1 MSSRHLRRLRVE
13 HLEDR
18 AVPATFTVT
27 STAASGAGSFAQAIL
42 DANGSAGP
50 DRIEFNIAL
59 GGVQTIVGAPPEVTD
74 AVTIDGTTQP
84 GFAGTPIVVLNLNAQ
99 VLELRN
105 HTGSTV
111 RGLVLQNGGRFSL
124 PYSFDTDYEHAGL
137 RINGGGGHTIVGCYI
152 GTDVT
157 GTESRGNNW
166 AGVSVNDSSNNR
178 IGGPTPADRNLISGN
193 GSVGVLI
200 FASHAS
206 ATNNII
212 QGNYFNTDASGSHAL
227 TLTAN
232 YQSYDQLQGIQVDAI
247 GGSTATAIVGGLAPG
262 EGNRFANAAIGVGAI
277 NSHVRAQVLG
287 NSFTKILRPIVNSLD
302 GFDAAYLNDPLDI
315 DTGPSNFQNYPV
327 VTTVTRISGGG
338 ATIAGALAS
347 TPNRTFRIELFQNGG
362 IVSAPRSG
370 LGQAGEFLGGVNV
383 TTNVAGN
390 ALFNFSTTTALAD
403 GDNITATATDL
414 IENVTSYASAPHRVQ
429 SPTWYAVAPDA
440 GRIPEVKVYN
450 QDGSLRFSLMAYE
463 ASFRGGVHVATGDV
477 NADGVLDLIT
487 GAGGG
492 GGPLVKVFD
501 GRNGS
506 LLRAF
511 FAYDPAFRGGVNV
524 ASAQLDT
531 PAGDDIVTGAGVGG
545 GPHVKFFSG
554 ATGIEF
560 QSFMAY
566 DLAFRGGVIVA
577 AAPTGAPFGSL
588 VATAPGPGGG
598 PHVKIFVVL
607 SPIQIELQKQFLA
620 GPQSDRSGLNIAFAE
635 FTGDAYPDLV
645 IAPGPGRAPEVQLY
659 DLRASL
665 NGPTAPL
672 LVRTIVAYDL
682 AFTGG
687 VRVTGADLNYDGI
700 SDIITAPGKGGGPHV
715 RAFDGATGANILNF
729 FPFDPSFTG
738 GLFVG

>member
-1 MSSRHLRRLRVE
+1 
-13 HLEDR
+13 LEVR

-27 STAASGAGSFAQAIL
+27 NTAASGAGSFAQAIL
-42 DANGSAGP
+42 DANANAGL
-50 DRIEFNIAL
+50 DRIEFNIAP

-74 AVTIDGTTQP
+74 AVTIDGPTQP

-111 RGLVLQNGGRFSL
+111 RGLVLQNGGQFS
-124 PYSFDTDYEHAGL
+124 PPFNGNIDFDHAGS
-137 RINGGGGHTIVGCYI
+137 RIDGGGGHTIVGCYI

-157 GTESRGNNW
+157 GTESHGNNW
-166 AGVSVNDSSNNR
+166 VGVSIVDSSNNH
-178 IGGPTPADRNLISGN
+178 IGGIAAGDRNLISGN
-193 GSVGVLI
+193 RSVGVLI
-200 FASHAS
+200 DALHAS
-206 ATNNII
+206 ATNNAI
-212 QGNYFNTDASGSHAL
+212 QGNYFNTDASGSHPL

-232 YQSYDQLQGIQVDAI
+232 YQDYTQQQGVQI
-247 GGSTATAIVGGLAPG
+247 TALPGFTTTAIVGGSAPS
-262 EGNRFANAAIGVGAI
+262 EGNRFANAAIGVGALD
-277 NSHVRAQVLG
+277 SSVRVLVLR
-287 NSFTKILRPIVNSLD
+287 NSFTNTLRPIVNSVH
-302 GFDAAYLNDPLDI
+302 GFDAAYLNDSLDT

-327 VTTVTRISGGG
+327 VSSVTRIPGGG
-338 ATIAGALAS
+338 ATIAGTLAS

-362 IVSAPRSG
+362 IMSAPRSG
-370 LGQAGEFLGGVNV
+370 LGQAGEFLGGVDV
-383 TTNVAGN
+383 TTNGAGN
-390 ALFNFSTTTALAD
+390 ALFNFSATTALAD
-403 GDNITATATDL
+403 GDNITATASDL
-414 IENVTSYASAPHRVQ
+414 TENVTSYASAPHRVQ

-440 GRIPEVKVYN
+440 GHTPEVKVYN
-450 QDGSLRFSLMAYE
+450 QDGSLRFSIMAYE
-463 ASFRGGVHVATGDV
+463 ATFRGGVHVAIGDV

-487 GAGGG
+487 GAGVG

-545 GPHVKFFSG
+545 GPHVKFFGG
-554 ATGIEF
+554 ATAIEF

-566 DLAFRGGVIVA
+566 DLAFRGGVNVA

-635 FTGDAYPDLV
+635 VTGDAYPDLV
-645 IAPGPGRAPEVQLY
+645 IAPGRGRAPEVQLY
-659 DLRASL
+659 DLRLSL
-665 NGPTAPL
+665 NGPLPPL

-700 SDIITAPGKGGGPHV
+700 ADIITAPGPGGGPHV

-738 GLFVG
+738 GVFVS